1 MAFVVGLTGGVGSGK
16 STVADLFAGQ
26 GAEVIDTDQIAHQL
40 TGIGQP
46 AVHRIAKRF
55 GAEVFTADG
64 LLDRSRLRA
73 LVFSDTVARKDL
85 EAILHPLIRREV
97 IRRISASKAP
107 YTVLV
112 IPLLVETGSYE
123 LVNRVLVVDCSEE
136 RQIERVMRR
145 NGLPREQVLAIMSA
159 QASRQ
164 QRLAR
169 ADDCV
174 HNDQGIEMLPPQ
186 VQVLH
191 RRYRGLAQGS

>member
-1 MAFVVGLTGGVGSGK
+1 M
-16 STVADLFAGQ
+16 
-26 GAEVIDTDQIAHQL
+26 
-40 TGIGQP
+40 
-46 AVHRIAKRF
+46 
-55 GAEVFTADG
+55 
-64 LLDRSRLRA
+64 
-73 LVFSDTVARKDL
+73 
-85 EAILHPLIRREV
+85 
-97 IRRISASKAP
+97 
-107 YTVLV
+107 
-112 IPLLVETGSYE
+112 
-123 LVNRVLVVDCSEE
+123 LVVDCSEE

-159 QASRQ
+159 QASRL

>member
-40 TGIGQP
+40 TGTGQP
-46 AVHRIAKRF
+46 AVDRIAKRF
-55 GAEVFTADG
+55 GSEFLTADS

-73 LVFSDTVARKDL
+73 LVFSDAGARKDL

-97 IRRISASKAP
+97 MRRIAVSKAS
-107 YTVLV
+107 YTMLV
-112 IPLLVETGSYE
+112 IPLLVETGSYD

-136 RQIERVMRR
+136 RQIERVMHR
-145 NGLPREQVLAIMSA
+145 NALSREQVLAIMSA

-174 HNDQGIEMLPPQ
+174 HNDRGIEMLQPQ

-191 RRYRGLAQGS
+191 RRYLGLAQES